1 MEKLGIVNKGM
12 LYALGDASLYSLTKL
27 AVKSVS
33 SVTKMQI
40 SAFRAGLQFLILL
53 PYCLKSQS
61 SENLLPLSIDWSIQ
75 FKLAIRGIFGI
86 AASVFHYYAIEVLP
100 LGDVSSLMFCQG
112 FFTSILS
119 WVFLG
124 EALNLYDGAL
134 LFVTILGCAC
144 IAQPKLLIDYA
155 LGNIEDVSRV
165 ADLLTGL
172 KLASIA
178 LVIQGIASTSIRG
191 IKKDVHHSIVTFY
204 YTLFGALVLWPLL
217 FSLEKVTF
225 PSFKDLGFLFF
236 ISISGFTCQSLMT
249 KALQHCSAF
258 EASIYLSSELVF
270 GYVMDA
276 VFYDRIPTW
285 WSVGGAC
292 LILGSA
298 LLVAWKNHNKK
309 TE

>member
-1 MEKLGIVNKGM
+1 MRKKCGRNAGELREKCGKNAGENAGSLMTERFIVNKGM

-86 AASVFHYYAIEVLP
+86 AASVFHYYAIELLP

-112 FFTSILS
+112 FFTTILS

-178 LVIQGIASTSIRG
+178 LGDNHNSSWSR
-191 IKKDVHHSIVTFY
+191 F
-204 YTLFGALVLWPLL
+204 LL
-217 FSLEKVTF
+217 
-225 PSFKDLGFLFF
+225 
-236 ISISGFTCQSLMT
+236 QSLP
-249 KALQHCSAF
+249 
-258 EASIYLSSELVF
+258 I
-270 GYVMDA
+270 
-276 VFYDRIPTW
+276 
-285 WSVGGAC
+285 
-292 LILGSA
+292 
-298 LLVAWKNHNKK
+298 NKRDIIRD
-309 TE
+309 